1 MDCLDLCRASYSSG
15 DKRIMLNISKRGNQ
29 HLRTLLVHGARAVVR
44 TAPNKNDPLSAWVND
59 LRERRGFHRATVA
72 VANKNARIIW
82 AVLRTGEPYRAA
94 F

>member
-1 MDCLDLCRASYSSG
+1 MG
-15 DKRIMLNISKRGNQ
+15 ISKRGNQ
-29 HLRTLLVHGARAVVR
+29 HLRSLLVHGARAVVR
-44 TAPNKNDPLSAWVND
+44 TASDKTDLNNQWVNQ
-59 LRERRGFHRATVA
+59 LRERRGFNRATIA